1 VARSRYDATS
11 IHHGDRFMTTRTRR
25 IIAAVLTVSLASASV
40 AQTTAATAAPAALL
54 SAEQVHQAAAPSSG
68 RALLEQTLQRAD
80 VVAALEARG
89 VSAQAAR
96 ERVAALTDAEA
107 AHVAAQI
114 DAAPAGASDVLGT
127 IVFIFVVLLITDIL
141 GFTKIFP
148 FTRSIR

>member
-1 VARSRYDATS
+1 
-11 IHHGDRFMTTRTRR
+11 MTTRTRR
-25 IIAAVLTVSLASASV
+25 FIAAVLSVSLASVSV
-40 AQTTAATAAPAALL
+40 AQTSAATAAPAALL

-68 RALLEQTLQRAD
+68 RALLEQTLQRTD

-114 DAAPAGASDVLGT
+114 DAAPAGGDVLGV
-127 IVFIFVVLLITDIL
+127 IIFIFVLLLVTDIL

>member
-1 VARSRYDATS
+1 
-11 IHHGDRFMTTRTRR
+11 MTTRTRR
-25 IIAAVLTVSLASASV
+25 LIAAVLASSVASVSV
-40 AQTTAATAAPAALL
+40 AQTAAATTASTQLL
-54 SAEQVHQAAAPSSG
+54 SAEQVQQAAQPG

-89 VSAQAAR
+89 VSVQAAR

-114 DAAPAGASDVLGT
+114 DAAPAGAGDVLGV
-127 IVFIFVVLLITDIL
+127 IVFIFVLLLVTDIL

-148 FTRSIR
+148 FTRAIR